1 MVCER
6 TSTPR
11 EGYVMTDQRPFTGHV
26 FIGTSL
32 DGFIARTNGDLEWLT
47 SRGEAAGEY
56 GFQEFL
62 DRIDTVAMGSVTYG
76 NWLDLGPEQWP
87 FHGKHVA
94 VLSDQLDADDD
105 PRITVYRNLDQ
116 LLKSLT
122 DRGTKSVY
130 VDGGRVIRQFLQA
143 GLIDTITITT
153 VPVLIGSGIPFPG
166 DLEADIA
173 LIHQSTKVFGAG
185 LVQSAYAVD
194 R

>member
-1 MVCER
+1 
-6 TSTPR
+6 
-11 EGYVMTDQRPFTGHV
+11 MTEQRRFTCHV
-26 FIGTSL
+26 FIGTSV

-62 DRIDTVAMGSVTYG
+62 DSIDTVAMGHITYG
-76 NWLDLGPEQWP
+76 NWLSLGTEQWP

-94 VLSDQLDADDD
+94 VLSSELDADDD
-105 PRITVYRNLDQ
+105 PRIAVYRNLDQ
-116 LLKSLT
+116 LLKSLV
-122 DRGTKSVY
+122 DRGAKSVY
-130 VDGGRVIRQFLQA
+130 VDGGRVIRQFLDA
-143 GLIDTITITT
+143 GLIDDITITT

-166 DLEADIA
+166 ELGADIS

-185 LVQSAYAVD
+185 LVQSAYLVD

>member
-1 MVCER
+1 
-6 TSTPR
+6 
-11 EGYVMTDQRPFTGHV
+11 MTEQRPFTGHV

-56 GFQEFL
+56 GFGEFL
-62 DRIDTVAMGSVTYG
+62 DRVDTVAMGRVTYG

-87 FHGKHVA
+87 FSGKQVA

-116 LLKSLT
+116 LLESLV
-122 DRGTKSVY
+122 DRGAKSVY
-130 VDGGRVIRQFLQA
+130 VDGGRVIRQFLEA
-143 GLIDTITITT
+143 GLIDDITITT

-166 DLEADIA
+166 ELEADIP
-173 LIHQSTKVFGAG
+173 LIHQSTKVYGAG
-185 LVQSAYAVD
+185 LVQSTYAVD

>member
-1 MVCER
+1 
-6 TSTPR
+6 
-11 EGYVMTDQRPFTGHV
+11 MTDQRPFTCHV
-26 FIGTSL
+26 FIGTSV

-56 GFQEFL
+56 GFQEFI
-62 DRIDTVAMGSVTYG
+62 DSIDTVAMGSVTYG

-94 VLSDQLDADDD
+94 VLSSELDADADQ
-105 PRITVYRNLDQ
+105 RIAVYRNLDQ
-116 LLKSLT
+116 LLQSLA
-122 DRGTKSVY
+122 DRGATSVY
-130 VDGGRVIRQFLQA
+130 VDGGRVIRAFLRA
-143 GLIDTITITT
+143 GLIDDITITT

-166 DLEADIA
+166 DLEADIP

-185 LVQSAYAVD
+185 LVQSAYSVD

>member
-1 MVCER
+1 
-6 TSTPR
+6 
-11 EGYVMTDQRPFTGHV
+11 MTDQRPFTCHV

-32 DGFIARTNGDLEWLT
+32 DGFIARADGDLEWLT

-56 GFQEFL
+56 GFQEFI
-62 DRIDTVAMGSVTYG
+62 DSIDTVAMGRVTYED
-76 NWLDLGPEQWP
+76 WLRLGADHWP

-94 VLSDQLDADDD
+94 VLSTRLDAEDD
-105 PRITVYRNLDQ
+105 PRIVVYRNVDQ
-116 LLKSLT
+116 LLESLA
-122 DRGTKSVY
+122 DRKTKSVY
-130 VDGGRVIRQFLQA
+130 VDGGRVIREFLHA

-166 DLEADIA
+166 DLEADIP

-185 LVQSAYAVD
+185 LVQSAYSVD

>member
-1 MVCER
+1 
-6 TSTPR
+6 
-11 EGYVMTDQRPFTGHV
+11 MTDQRPFTCHV

-56 GFQEFL
+56 GFQEFI
-62 DRIDTVAMGSVTYG
+62 DRIDTVAMGRVTYE
-76 NWLDLGPEQWP
+76 NWLSLGTDQWP

-94 VLSDQLDADDD
+94 ILSTRLEADND
-105 PRITVYRNLDQ
+105 PRIAVCRNLDQ
-116 LLKSLT
+116 LLKSLA

-130 VDGGRVIRQFLQA
+130 VDGGRVIREFLHA
-143 GLIDTITITT
+143 GLIDDITITT

-166 DLEADIA
+166 DLDADIP
-173 LIHQSTKVFGAG
+173 LIHQSTKVLGAG
-185 LVQSAYAVD
+185 LVQSAYSVD

>member
-1 MVCER
+1 
-6 TSTPR
+6 
-11 EGYVMTDQRPFTGHV
+11 MTDQRPFTCHV

-62 DRIDTVAMGSVTYG
+62 DRIDTVAMGHVTYG

-87 FHGKHVA
+87 FSGKHVA
-94 VLSDQLDADDD
+94 VLSTRLDADDA
-105 PRITVYRNLDQ
+105 RIVVYRNLDQ
-116 LLKSLT
+116 LLKSLA
-122 DRGTKSVY
+122 DRGSRSVY

-143 GLIDTITITT
+143 GLIDDITITT

-166 DLEADIA
+166 DLDADIP

-185 LVQSAYAVD
+185 LVQSTYAVD